1 MGIYKIDKCDYC
13 GDKNVKV
20 RPTPFMADIGANMCE
35 YCWNETQ
42 KEYESSTGE
51 CILDF

>member
-1 MGIYKIDKCDYC
+1 MLLK
-13 GDKNVKV
+13 VK
-20 RPTPFMADIGANMCE
+20 CE

-42 KEYESSTGE
+42 KEYESFTGE